1 MSIINY
7 SFFPLRYI
15 AVTVLIML
23 CFIPPI
29 FAQSF
34 QVLNSLQ
41 LKHLKVEDGLSQGTI
56 NTLFE
61 DQQGFMWVG
70 TENGIDIFD
79 GYKFRRLPGKN
90 SDLAESG
97 VYKISQDRR
106 GLIWY
111 LAGSGLYTYDKVNNH
126 YDFIL
131 NHSADDKDDYIQD
144 FVEGEGDIF
153 WLLTQKRIHKY
164 DVNKKKV
171 IESISL
177 VDGKSKLRLNKVISH
192 KKYLLVSS
200 SEGVFVVSQ
209 SLKKVK
215 RLPQTV
221 EDKSNKARVVYTL
234 FVHNESELYLG
245 TYNGVF
251 SLNIQDI
258 ELYIEAEKALPDYK
272 VVERSVSTWS
282 FFEHDNVL
290 FIGSQKGIGKV
301 NLDNGNYQ
309 HLFEVSDAFDSI
321 HSNIISA
328 IEVDNSGIIWLGSN
342 VTGIFKWQPSQ
353 ALISNY
359 RYSRS
364 NKTSLSNNVVW
375 SINPDPFNS
384 NVIWV
389 TTENGLN
396 KLNINTAVAQR
407 YLVNPDTRGEL
418 YTASYISQSAF
429 DSKANLWLGTAVG
442 VQKFDIKS
450 EKLVNFEMSE
460 DAKKVLKQEQFS
472 LIVDNQ
478 DNLVLASWAGLSLF
492 NTTTGELDHLDWV
505 TKYISDKDV
514 YHALGFTVENKL
526 LVSSNIAL
534 WELDLSSKTALEILK
549 YPEAKTTDWTF
560 AENFTYDK
568 DGNIWLAHITD
579 GIFLLSGKDYQL
591 IKHFNPREL
600 RFDSN
605 VYGLAVDEHGD
616 IWFSSHNGIYQIG
629 KDTQFFRN
637 FNVGHGFSSRE
648 FNAGAFLKL
657 GSGELVYGSV
667 DGLSLFNPLELK
679 SQGKHVQSKPIL
691 TDVSVLSR
699 ELAMPMFIDATKDIS
714 LNYDDVGLRFDF
726 STFGDVSLAKSFK
739 FSISGKE
746 NVEFPL
752 SNLNYLS
759 VARLLPG
766 EHKLS
771 VRVLSAQ
778 SGELGPASIVNIKVA
793 YPWWSAP
800 AAYFIY
806 ILILVLGLGTWLYR
820 KRQFTQELLAA
831 HERIK
836 NREQRLS
843 LALKGSNS
851 AVWDWHAA
859 NNKIFAARAQQDLG
873 FEHLDNSYT
882 LDDHIA
888 LIHDNDKP
896 LFTHKWLLFME
907 AADPE
912 ESFSCTYRMRT
923 ADGEWQWYTDLGKIV
938 SLDSQG
944 KPKRVTGSYT
954 NITDERAKSERA
966 QYFGEAFK
974 QTQDWVMIISQD
986 FSNVIANHAIREAF
1000 GWENEE
1006 IIFDA
1011 DTFGLSEERT
1021 REYKHIFR
1029 ALKEGEHWRGEELIK
1044 TKNKEEF
1051 HVLLNISVSSN
1062 EATKELHYV
1071 CIFTDITAQKNA
1083 EKELRYLANY
1093 DHLTNLPNRSL
1104 LLERINHAMDYSARS
1119 SKSIALFF
1127 IDLDR
1132 FKQVNDSLGH
1142 EYGDILLK
1150 EITNRLKKA
1159 LRVDDTV
1166 ARLGGDEFVVLL
1178 ESYRNNNQLTKIAQK
1193 LIDVIG
1199 ESIHLK
1205 DVAVNVGAS
1214 IGIAL
1219 YPDDAADSDQL
1230 LRHADVAMYHAKQL
1244 GRNTFQFFTQSMNE
1258 EATQRLAREAKIKAA
1273 HEQDEFINYYQPIVD
1288 SKSGKAV
1295 GVELLL
1301 RWQHEG
1307 RIIGP
1312 IEFITIAE
1320 EMGLIIPITER
1331 AFERSLHDLKQW
1343 LCYRPDFYL
1352 SINISAFHFLKPGL
1366 RSYLEGLLER
1376 YQIPAKHVKLEITE
1390 STLIKEPE
1398 RVIEKMHSLKALG
1411 VSLSLDDFGTGYSS
1425 LMYLKRLPL
1434 DVIKIDRAFISGIGS
1449 DNNDQAIVDATLVL
1463 AKSLRMQCIAE
1474 GVESEEQLNYLAQ
1487 HDCYCIQGFIYSK
1500 PVPENQITQFL
1511 IDNKVEIKVH

>member
-1 MSIINY
+1 MSINNY
-7 SFFPLRYI
+7 SFRPQKRY
-15 AVTVLIML
+15 AVILLILL
-23 CFIPPI
+23 CFASQV

-34 QVLNSLQ
+34 QVLNSLK

-56 NTLFE
+56 NALYE
-61 DQQGFMWVG
+61 DNQGFMWIG
-70 TENGIDIFD
+70 TETGIDIFD
-79 GYKFRRLPGKN
+79 GYKFRRLAGLDG
-90 SDLAESG
+90 DLSEYG
-97 VYKISQDRR
+97 VYKISQDSA

-111 LAGSGLYTYDKVNNH
+111 LAGNGLFTYDKINNE
-126 YDFIL
+126 YEFIFDVT
-131 NHSADDKDDYIQD
+131 ADDKDDYIQD
-144 FVEGEGDIF
+144 YVEGEGNIV
-153 WLLTQKRIHKY
+153 WLLTQKHVHKY
-164 DVNKKKV
+164 DKSKKAIV
-171 IESISL
+171 DSILL
-177 VDGKSKLRLNKVISH
+177 VEGKSKQRLHKVI
-192 KKYLLVSS
+192 KYDNYLLVSS
-200 SEGVFVVSQ
+200 SDGVFAISNTLSTV
-209 SLKKVK
+209 KK
-215 RLPQTV
+215 LPHIV
-221 EDKSNKARVVYTL
+221 EDKANKARIAYTL
-234 FVHNESELYLG
+234 HLHNESTLYVG

-251 SLNIQDI
+251 SLNIQ
-258 ELYIEAEKALPDYK
+258 ELDAYVKTGKPLLEYK

-282 FFEHDNVL
+282 FFSHEGNL

-301 NLDNGNYQ
+301 NLDTGVYQ
-309 HLFEVSDAFDSI
+309 HLFEISDAYDAI

-328 IEVDNSGIIWLGSN
+328 IEVDNSGTVWLGSN

-359 RYSRS
+359 RYSRLNPS
-364 NKTSLSNNVVW
+364 SLSNNVVW
-375 SINPDPFNS
+375 SIKPDPLDS
-384 NVIWV
+384 NFIWA

-396 KLNINTAVAQR
+396 KININTSVVQR
-407 YLVNPDTRGEL
+407 YLINTDIRAEL

-442 VQKFDIKS
+442 IQKFDINR
-450 EKLVNFEMSE
+450 EELVTFQMSDE
-460 DAKKVLKQEQFS
+460 AKKVLKQEQFS
-472 LIVDNQ
+472 LVVDNK
-478 DNLVLASWAGLSLF
+478 DNLILANWEGLSRF
-492 NTTTGELDHLDWV
+492 NTTTGEIDHLDWV
-505 TKYISDKDV
+505 TEFIPDKDI
-514 YHALGFTVENKL
+514 YHVLGFTKESKL
-526 LVSSNIAL
+526 LVSTNRAL
-534 WELDLSSKTALEILK
+534 WELDFENQTALEK
-549 YPEAKTTDWTF
+549 FQYPKAKATDWTF
-560 AENFTYDK
+560 AENFVYDSE
-568 DGNIWLAHITD
+568 GNIWLAHMTD
-579 GIFLLSGKDYQL
+579 GIFILNGKDYQL
-591 IKHFNPREL
+591 IKHLDPREL

-605 VYGLAVDEHGD
+605 VYGLSIDEQGD
-616 IWFSSHNGIYQIG
+616 IWFSSHNGIYLID
-629 KDTQFFRN
+629 KETHFFRN
-637 FNVGHGFSSRE
+637 FNVGHGFSARE
-648 FNAGAFLKL
+648 FNAGAYLKL
-657 GSGELVYGSV
+657 GQGELVYGSV
-667 DGLSLFNPLELK
+667 DGVSLFNPLELK
-679 SQGKHVQSKPIL
+679 SQGHRSQSTPIL

-699 ELAMPMFIDATKDIS
+699 ELAMPMFINASKEIS

-739 FSISGKE
+739 FSISGEE

-759 VARLLPG
+759 VARLSPG

-806 ILILVLGLGTWLYR
+806 ILLLVLGLGTWLYR

-831 HERIK
+831 HEQVK

-859 NNKIFAARAQQDLG
+859 NNKIFAVRAQQDLG
-873 FEHLDNSYT
+873 FKHIDNSYT

-896 LFTHKWLLFME
+896 IFTHKWLLFME
-907 AADPE
+907 AANPD

-923 ADGEWQWYTDLGKIV
+923 ADGEWQWYTDLGKVV

-986 FSNVIANHAIREAF
+986 FSNVIANYAIREAF
-1000 GWENEE
+1000 GWENEQ

-1011 DTFGLSEERT
+1011 STFGLSEERT
-1021 REYKHIFR
+1021 REYKQIFKS
-1029 ALKEGEHWRGEELIK
+1029 LKEGEHWRGEELIK
-1044 TKNKEEF
+1044 TQNEEEF

-1142 EYGDILLK
+1142 DYGDILLK
-1150 EITNRLKKA
+1150 EITSRLKKA

-1193 LIDVIG
+1193 LINVIG
-1199 ESIHLK
+1199 ESIQLNG
-1205 DVAVNVGAS
+1205 VSVNVGAS

-1230 LRHADVAMYHAKQL
+1230 LRHADVAMYHAKQM

-1288 SKSGKAV
+1288 SKTGKAV

-1307 RIIGP
+1307 KIIGP
-1312 IEFITIAE
+1312 NEFINIAE

-1331 AFERSLHDLKQW
+1331 AFERSLRDIKQW
-1343 LCYRPDFYL
+1343 ISYRPDFYL
-1352 SINISAFHFLKPGL
+1352 SINISALHFLKPGL
-1366 RSYLEGLLER
+1366 RTYLEGLLQR
-1376 YQIPAKHVKLEITE
+1376 YQIPAQHLKLEITE
-1390 STLIKEPE
+1390 TTLIKEPE
-1398 RVIEKMHSLKALG
+1398 RAIEKMRSLKALG

-1449 DNNDQAIVDATLVL
+1449 DSNDQAIVDATLVL
-1463 AKSLRMQCIAE
+1463 AQSLGMQCIAE

-1500 PVPENQITQFL
+1500 PVPENQITQYL
-1511 IDNKVEIKVH
+1511 VDDKVEIKVH